1 MGGGGW
7 GGGGGVT
14 AYVVIGVLSFSSFMY
29 CTCTF
34 KINLHLKTLKN
45 YKLDI
50 LHVYKKWKMKK
61 MRHLSQS
68 SFYDLV
74 IIPLLTIRVA
84 ICLWSKVWKN
94 YCAHI
99 SFIETFSI
107 SMLSLSSD
115 KRIFFWC
122 HVSFKILSHMIILF
136 PNPKKLNTM
145 WIINKSYWIKSFLKT
160 NQEK

>member
-1 MGGGGW
+1 
-7 GGGGGVT
+7 
-14 AYVVIGVLSFSSFMY
+14 MY

-34 KINLHLKTLKN
+34 KRNLHF
-45 YKLDI
+45 
-50 LHVYKKWKMKK
+50 WKPWKIINWIYFKYTRSEKK

-84 ICLWSKVWKN
+84 ICLWSKVRKN

-115 KRIFFWC
+115 KKFFFWC